1 MLLELSFVA
10 AFAPI
15 FLNIAVLLDQTALS
29 SKLGSYTV
37 NISAEELL
45 LTNGLLYAT
54 GMVGPSFQSTLFKEV

>member
-45 LTNGLLYAT
+45 LTNGLLYARSKFSINF
-54 GMVGPSFQSTLFKEV
+54 V